1 MKLEWKKVLVAG
13 FILLQISSFASAA
26 DLDNLTNTEP
36 LYDTE
41 NPDGFGE
48 LIIGHTNDASEGVW
62 AHAIIAVMFAVPMGS
77 FLAKGFDTRVS
88 FLTSSFLAW
97 LVGGLMWAGS
107 YVGDYA
113 LSFVTIMLLIGIG
126 LAYAGGRKL

>member
-1 MKLEWKKVLVAG
+1 MNWKKMAVAG
-13 FILLQISSFASAA
+13 FLLLQVINFGAAA
-26 DLDNLTNTEP
+26 DLNNLTETEP

-41 NPDGFGE
+41 NPDGYGD
-48 LIIGHTNDASEGVW
+48 LVIGYTNDASGGVW

-97 LVGGLMWAGS
+97 LVGGLLWAGD